1 MQKDAGI
8 ELTLLLMFLCA
19 CCVQVDAC
27 YCNSLRV
34 RQRELHQLNTHAAFF
49 AHKWAQVNKKGASS
63 NPSQQ
68 PAGSAQSQSAGGTGG
83 AGGSSGQDGSSSC
96 PGTPNKSGQ
105 LHRTLS
111 GGAGSAFSRHR
122 SNGRSPL
129 SGMTAIH
136 GSASSLL
143 ELAHQ
148 AHDKHGRSTERYAL
162 EASVGGKDQKPP
174 QPPVQPP
181 SSSDTESS
189 EQSPQQR
196 YWPKAQKVSNILL
209 VILQYLGVGPGAL
222 LVSFL
227 LLQEVVS
234 LMPGS
239 CSESMQVL
247 QATHWWS
254 SGFEDL
260 ATRLI
265 AFYALSS
272 VISPVWFFLAAYLR
286 PVVYIRMASIVV
298 FVSYLMALVAI
309 YAWDLVN
316 MVLLLLAVTNLVA
329 SPIVS
334 FGFLGDEEVEVSEV
348 GRKMVALG
356 DSFKYGL
363 LCIAMLMAATAT
375 NPLPHLAVTG
385 VMMLFAAGMA
395 TWFLHPKTLSPAY
408 QHLYLTYSGQW
419 QQLTHLSCFWLTLLA
434 TVADSLGSLLIG
446 MLVLTVTEGLTP
458 FVVVITVSFGAAA
471 LAVLWNTTLLSSR
484 AAELRL
490 NAVVLMLAAMP
501 FYHAFKALVI
511 ILVPNL
517 SVMVAVCGVLDLLMG
532 ARSSIMGLAGFM
544 TLPSQEIVSIW
555 QVTAITGLTAAI
567 AILVG
572 SSLAAT
578 TAGAM
583 ANPWVLFGVICAL
596 EAARAAV
603 SLIGMPKLYPKENLS
618 AP

>member
-1 MQKDAGI
+1 MP
-8 ELTLLLMFLCA
+8 A
-19 CCVQVDAC
+19 CVCVRAQVDSC

-63 NPSQQ
+63 SPTQAQQQQQQ
-68 PAGSAQSQSAGGTGG
+68 PGGSHGQSSGSTGG
-83 AGGSSGQDGSSSC
+83 GPDGSSSSC
-96 PGTPNKSGQ
+96 PGTPQKGQ
-105 LHRTLS
+105 MHRSLS
-111 GGAGSAFSRHR
+111 GSAFAGRHR
-122 SNGRSPL
+122 NRCSPL

-148 AHDKHGRSTERYAL
+148 AHDKHARTAERYL
-162 EASVGGKDQKPP
+162 SEASSSEGKDAKGQ
-174 QPPVQPP
+174 QP
-181 SSSDTESS
+181 SDAGSEES
-189 EQSPQQR
+189 QPQQR
-196 YWPKAQKVSNILL
+196 YWPRAQKVSNMLL
-209 VILQYLGVGPGAL
+209 VILQYLGIGPGAL

-254 SGFEDL
+254 SGFESL
-260 ATRLI
+260 TTRLI
-265 AFYALSS
+265 AFYAISS
-272 VISPVWFFLAAYLR
+272 VVSPGWFFLAAYLR
-286 PVVYIRMASIVV
+286 PVVYIRMATIVV
-298 FVSYLMALVAI
+298 FVSYLLALLAI

-363 LCIAMLMAATAT
+363 LCVAMLMAATAT
-375 NPLPHLAVTG
+375 NPLPHLAFTG
-385 VMMLFAAGMA
+385 LMMLVAAGIA

-434 TVADSLGSLLIG
+434 TVADSLGALLIG
-446 MLVLTVTEGLTP
+446 MLVVVTTQGLSP
-458 FVVVITVSFGAAA
+458 FALVTAVGFGASV
-471 LAVLWNTTLLSSR
+471 LAVLWNTTVLSSR

-490 NAVVLMLAAMP
+490 NTVVLLLASMP
-501 FYHAFKALVI
+501 FYQAFKALVI

-517 SVMVAVCGVLDLLMG
+517 AVMVPVCGVLDLLMG

-572 SSLAAT
+572 SGLAAA
-578 TAGAM
+578 TAGAA
-583 ANPWVLFGVICAL
+583 ANPWVLFGVISAL

>member
-1 MQKDAGI
+1 
-8 ELTLLLMFLCA
+8 
-19 CCVQVDAC
+19 
-27 YCNSLRV
+27 
-34 RQRELHQLNTHAAFF
+34 
-49 AHKWAQVNKKGASS
+49 
-63 NPSQQ
+63 
-68 PAGSAQSQSAGGTGG
+68 
-83 AGGSSGQDGSSSC
+83 
-96 PGTPNKSGQ
+96 
-105 LHRTLS
+105 
-111 GGAGSAFSRHR
+111 
-122 SNGRSPL
+122 
-129 SGMTAIH
+129 MTAIH

-148 AHDKHGRSTERYAL
+148 AQNKHARSMERYVS
-162 EASVGGKDQKPP
+162 EASSSEGKDQKQQQ
-174 QPPVQPP
+174 QP
-181 SSSDTESS
+181 SESDS
-189 EQSPQQR
+189 EEQPQQR
-196 YWPKAQKVSNILL
+196 YWPKAQKISNMLL
-209 VILQYLGVGPGAL
+209 VILQYLGIGPGAL

-254 SGFEDL
+254 SGLEDL

-272 VISPVWFFLAAYLR
+272 VISPAWFFLAAYLR
-286 PVVYIRMASIVV
+286 PVIYIRMATIVV
-298 FVSYLMALVAI
+298 FFSYLLALLAI
-309 YAWDLVN
+309 YQWDLVN
-316 MVLLLLAVTNLVA
+316 LVLLLLAVTNLVA
-329 SPIVS
+329 SPLVS

-375 NPLPHLAVTG
+375 NPLPHLAITG
-385 VMMLFAAGMA
+385 LMMLVAAAIA

-434 TVADSLGSLLIG
+434 TVADSLGALLMG
-446 MLVLTVTEGLTP
+446 MLVLTVTDGLSAFAIVTA
-458 FVVVITVSFGAAA
+458 VGFGASV

-490 NAVVLMLAAMP
+490 NAVVLLLASMP

-517 SVMVAVCGVLDLLMG
+517 SIMVPVCGVLDLLMG

-572 SSLAAT
+572 SGLAAT
-578 TAGAM
+578 TAGAA
-583 ANPWVLFGVICAL
+583 ANPWVLFGIIAAL

>member
-1 MQKDAGI
+1 M
-8 ELTLLLMFLCA
+8 
-19 CCVQVDAC
+19 QVDAC

-49 AHKWAQVNKKGASS
+49 AHKWAQVNKKGATGSS
-63 NPSQQ
+63 SPSQAAQ
-68 PAGSAQSQSAGGTGG
+68 PSSHSHSAGG
-83 AGGSSGQDGSSSC
+83 GGSGAADGSSS
-96 PGTPNKSGQ
+96 PGTPFKAGQLQ
-105 LHRTLS
+105 LHRSLS
-111 GGAGSAFSRHR
+111 GGAGSTFAGRHR
-122 SNGRSPL
+122 TRASPL

-148 AHDKHGRSTERYAL
+148 AHDKHARSAERYVS
-162 EASVGGKDQKPP
+162 EANSSSGGKEQK
-174 QPPVQPP
+174 QQQQQQA
-181 SSSDTESS
+181 SSSGSS
-189 EQSPQQR
+189 EDEQPQQR
-196 YWPKAQKVSNILL
+196 YWPKAQKVSNMLL
-209 VILQYLGVGPGAL
+209 VILQYLGIGPGTL

-260 ATRLI
+260 ATRLV
-265 AFYALSS
+265 AFYAISS
-272 VISPVWFFLAAYLR
+272 VISPAWFFLAAYLR
-286 PVVYIRMASIVV
+286 PVVYIRMATVVV
-298 FVSYLMALVAI
+298 FLSYLLALIAI
-309 YAWDLVN
+309 YTWDLIN
-316 MVLLLLAVTNLVA
+316 IVLLLLAVTNLVA
-329 SPIVS
+329 SPLVS

-363 LCIAMLMAATAT
+363 LCVAMLMAATAA
-375 NPLPHLAVTG
+375 NPLPHLAFTG
-385 VMMLFAAGMA
+385 FMMLVAAGIA
-395 TWFLHPKTLSPAY
+395 TWFMHPKTLSPAY
-408 QHLYLTYSGQW
+408 QHLYLTYAGQW

-434 TVADSLGSLLIG
+434 TVADSLGALLIG
-446 MLVLTVTEGLTP
+446 MLVLTTTEGLSP
-458 FVVVITVSFGAAA
+458 FTLVTAVGFGASV

-490 NAVVLMLAAMP
+490 NTVVLMLASMP
-501 FYHAFKALVI
+501 FYHVFKALVI
-511 ILVPNL
+511 ILVPKL
-517 SVMVAVCGVLDLLMG
+517 SIMVAVCGVLDLLMG

-567 AILVG
+567 AVLVG
-572 SSLAAT
+572 SGLAAS
-578 TAGAM
+578 TAGAV
-583 ANPWVLFGVICAL
+583 ANPWVIFGVICAL
-596 EAARAAV
+596 ESARAAV

>member
-1 MQKDAGI
+1 
-8 ELTLLLMFLCA
+8 MFA
-19 CCVQVDAC
+19 VIVQVDAC

-49 AHKWAQVNKKGASS
+49 AHKWAQVNKKGTSS
-63 NPSQQ
+63 TPG
-68 PAGSAQSQSAGGTGG
+68 PAAA
-83 AGGSSGQDGSSSC
+83 AGGSQGGGGSGPDGSSSC
-96 PGTPNKSGQ
+96 PGTPSKSGQQQ

-111 GGAGSAFSRHR
+111 GGAGSALITRHR
-122 SNGRSPL
+122 SRCSPL

-148 AHDKHGRSTERYAL
+148 AHDKHARCTERYVS
-162 EASVGGKDQKPP
+162 EAS
-174 QPPVQPP
+174 
-181 SSSDTESS
+181 SS
-189 EQSPQQR
+189 EGQQQRQQSDVEEEPQQR
-196 YWPKAQKVSNILL
+196 YWPKAQKVSNMLL
-209 VILQYLGVGPGAL
+209 VILQYLGIGPGAL

-239 CSESMQVL
+239 CSESMQVV
-247 QATHWWS
+247 QSTHWWS
-254 SGFEDL
+254 SGLEDL

-272 VISPVWFFLAAYLR
+272 VISPAWFFLAAYLR
-286 PVVYIRMASIVV
+286 PVVYIRMSCVVV
-298 FVSYLMALVAI
+298 FASYLLALLAI

-316 MVLLLLAVTNLVA
+316 LVLLLLAVTNLVA

-375 NPLPHLAVTG
+375 SPLPHLAFTG
-385 VMMLFAAGMA
+385 FCMLVAAAIA
-395 TWFLHPKTLSPAY
+395 TWFMHPKTLSPAY
-408 QHLYLTYSGQW
+408 QHLYLTYAGQW

-434 TVADSLGSLLIG
+434 TVADSLGALLMG
-446 MLVLTVTEGLTP
+446 MLVLTTTEGLSP
-458 FVVVITVSFGAAA
+458 FAIITAVGFGATV

-490 NAVVLMLAAMP
+490 NAVVLLLAAMP

-511 ILVPNL
+511 ILVPSL
-517 SVMVAVCGVLDLLMG
+517 SVMVPVCGALDLLMG

-572 SSLAAT
+572 SGLAAT
-578 TAGAM
+578 TAGAA